1 LLGDF
6 CVILG
11 MKSLWVILPLLF
23 NPVVHSQQVQPD
35 YSRLNKIVY
44 TYEDPTKKRIQS
56 PEGGL
61 QLKSDDKANIMRVWW
76 STKEQADAGV
86 DWGDTLIAIGEFFE
100 IKNGYDAMVAFQ
112 KMGEKGVKKV
122 TLRLG
127 SQGRRRE
134 KGRYTIDVPIFEKT
148 YSKIF
153 YQYDV
158 LAVKGDTVKL
168 AVIMDEITCVC
179 KPDDEIELWKT
190 GAERLFV
197 STIESSFLDGWAKD
211 IDRFSLVDRMS
222 IKRILDE
229 KKMDMMGL
237 TSNKGLSE
245 FESLTGAT
253 HLLLITYTRF
263 EISQHDEI
271 YQKLIRIS
279 DGEIL
284 DIAISIAPINY

>member
-1 LLGDF
+1 
-6 CVILG
+6 
-11 MKSLWVILPLLF
+11 MKRLWLILPLLF

-35 YSRLNKIVY
+35 YSRYNKIVY
-44 TYEDPTKKRIQS
+44 TYEDPSKKRIQS

-61 QLKSDDKANIMRVWW
+61 QLRPDDNANVMRVWW

-100 IKNGYDAMVAFQ
+100 IKNGYDAMVSFQ
-112 KMGEKGVKKV
+112 KMGEKGIKKV

-153 YQYDV
+153 YQYDL

-168 AVIMDEITCVC
+168 AVIMDEIICVC
-179 KPDDEIELWKT
+179 KPDDEIELWKI
-190 GAERLFV
+190 GAERLFL
-197 STIESSFLDGWAKD
+197 STIENSFLDGWAKD

-271 YQKLIRIS
+271 NQKLIRVS

-284 DIAISIAPINY
+284 DIAMIIAPINY